1 MKRVIGEVKAICL
14 GSIGTI
20 VETSELQRRAFNL
33 AFKKCDLPWVWEEG
47 IYKDML
53 VKAGGKKR
61 IRSYADEAGFSIS
74 PEETE
79 KVYKLKNHY
88 FTEHMRS
95 TTLTPRAGIRSLLNR
110 CSEYGVKV
118 CWVTTANKEIV
129 YLLKDVLNSCIDF
142 GGFELITTIEEGVE
156 PKPAPDIYLKVVS
169 QIGIFRDL
177 TFAIEDSESGFTA
190 ANEAGIRCLIVPG
203 QLKKSQQ
210 YNGSETVLESAE
222 DIHLERT
229 VGGRINL
236 VVEIKKH

>member
-33 AFKKCDLPWVWEEG
+33 AFKKCDLPWVWGEG

-53 VKAGGKKR
+53 VKAGGEKR
-61 IRSYADEAGFSIS
+61 IKSYADETGFSITS
-74 PEETE
+74 EETE
-79 KVYKLKNHY
+79 KVYKFKYHY
-88 FTEHMRS
+88 FTELIRS
-95 TTLTPRAGIRSLLNR
+95 TTLTPRDGIRTLLNH
-110 CSEYGVKV
+110 CFEYGVKV

-129 YLLKDVLNSCIDF
+129 YLLKDALNSCIDF

-156 PKPAPDIYLKVVS
+156 PTPAPDIYLKVVS
-169 QIGIFRDL
+169 QIGMYRDL

-190 ANEAGIRCLIVPG
+190 ANGAGIPCLIVPG
-203 QLKKSQQ
+203 ELKKSQQ

-236 VVEIKKH
+236 GVEIEEH

>member
-1 MKRVIGEVKAICL
+1 MKRVLGEVKAILL

-61 IRSYADEAGFSIS
+61 INTYADEAGSPIT

-88 FTEHMRS
+88 FTELMRS

-169 QIGIFRDL
+169 QIGIYRDL

-190 ANEAGIRCLIVPG
+190 ANEAGIRCLMVPG

-210 YNGSETVLESAE
+210 YNGPETVLESAE

-229 VGGRINL
+229 VRGRINL
-236 VVEIKKH
+236 VVEIGKH